1 MISPSLE
8 TVQGFLLI
16 GYYLSGEGDVD
27 GKHIYIGLARLHAER
42 LSLGDNATAVHQE
55 EYRRSWLSIHVASHW
70 SAWDMAMEPMS
81 LLEQPDFIPKI
92 DDATFRTVSAEVL
105 NVSHVQDSPRCDMWA
120 QMARTL
126 SIFAKVNTLL
136 RQLSCDRI
144 SFADYCA
151 QAGEVELALDGWAE
165 NLPPRLTWNFD
176 NLMFLAGRSLGQI
189 YLAMHIGYFHFKQM
203 LLFPFLDARAA
214 RNSGPDHAIKCK
226 DSAAVVSSIL
236 QYSRNIKHCELDYFI
251 YGHIG
256 VVSSCVHLHTLLFSD
271 DYRELSMV
279 RQRLVSNFQYLMTVK
294 SYWPIVDHYV
304 GDAHIGDVELSLIC
318 ILDYPSADIPEL
330 LQRLDV
336 GSVCA

>member
-1 MISPSLE
+1 MFDGAAPCDRGKVFAAEAVRLSQPYMISPSLE

-16 GYYLSGEGDVD
+16 GYFLSGEGDVD

-42 LSLGDNATAVHQE
+42 LSLGDNASAVHQE
-55 EYRRSWLSIHVASHW
+55 EYRRGWLSIHVASHW

-81 LLEQPDFIPKI
+81 LPREPDFIPKI

-105 NVSHVQDSPRCDMWA
+105 NANYVQDSPRCDMWA

-126 SIFAKVNTLL
+126 GIYAKVNSLM
-136 RQLSCDRI
+136 RQLSCDKI

-151 QAGEVELALDGWAE
+151 QAAEVELALDEWAA
-165 NLPPRLTWNFD
+165 NLPPRLAWNFD
-176 NLMFLAGRSLGQI
+176 NLMFLAGRRLGQI

-214 RNSGPDHAIKCK
+214 RNSRPDHAFKCK

-271 DYRELSMV
+271 DYRELPMV

-294 SYWPIVDHYV
+294 SYWPIVEHYV
-304 GDAHIGDVELSLIC
+304 G
-318 ILDYPSADIPEL
+318 
-330 LQRLDV
+330 RLYKTP
-336 GSVCA
+336 